1 MLIADENR
9 RAQSVN
15 ELARESYRGITLYS
29 AAAGQCKFDLSDNTN
44 LWGAPPAALRAL
56 GTVGP
61 AEITRYPVAFE
72 PALRNALADYAGVS
86 PDMIACGCGSDDVL
100 DCAIRAFAEP
110 GEALCVPDPSFA
122 MIPVFARTN
131 GLRPIAIPLTRWLD
145 ADVDAMIET
154 GARIIYLCS
163 PNNPTGTAFS
173 RKAVEQIVN
182 RAPGLVIIDQAYFEF
197 GGDDFTDLASSGR
210 PVLVT
215 RTMSKAFGLA
225 GLRVGYGIGS
235 PELITEVLK
244 ARGPYKVGSLAERA
258 SIAALNNDRAWVTE
272 RVNEVIANRSRFRAE
287 LALRGIGSL
296 ESSANFVLLPVHDS
310 ATTSG
315 KLERG
320 GICARPFRNLPGI
333 GEAVRIAIGPWEMMQ
348 RCLDALE
355 DPGKVTT
362 TPTRSERAIEETLSP
377 GEGA

>member
-1 MLIADENR
+1 MLTANENGR
-9 RAQSVN
+9 VASVN
-15 ELARESYRGITLYS
+15 DLARESYRDITLYS
-29 AAAGQCKFDLSDNTN
+29 AGAGQCEFDLSDNTN
-44 LWGAPPAALRAL
+44 LWGAPPSALRAL
-56 GTVGP
+56 ASVGP
-61 AEITRYPVAFE
+61 AAITRYPVAFE
-72 PALRNALADYAGVS
+72 PALRNALATYAGVS

-110 GEALCVPDPSFA
+110 GGALCVPDPSFA

-131 GLRPIAIPLTRWLD
+131 GLRPISIPLTRWLD

-173 RKAVEQIVN
+173 RKVVEQIVE
-182 RAPGLVIIDQAYFEF
+182 RAPGLVIIDQAYVEF
-197 GGDDFTDLASSGR
+197 GGDDFTDLVSGGR

-244 ARGPYKVGSLAERA
+244 ARGPYKVSSLAERA
-258 SIAALNNDRAWVTE
+258 SIAALENDRAWVSE
-272 RVNEVIANRSRFRAE
+272 RANEAIVNRSRFRAE
-287 LALRGIGSL
+287 LAKRGIGSL
-296 ESSANFVLLPVHDS
+296 ESSANFVLLPVNDC
-310 ATTSG
+310 ATTSR

-320 GICARPFRNLPGI
+320 GICARSFRSLPGI
-333 GEAVRIAIGPWEMMQ
+333 GDAVRIAIGPWDVMQ

-355 DPGKVTT
+355 DPTRVT
-362 TPTRSERAIEETLSP
+362 TPTRSEDAIGQTSSPEERA
-377 GEGA
+377 